1 MSYLLDSDWLIDF
14 LGGDPAAQR
23 LVAPLFADGLAITFI
38 TFIEIYEG
46 IERSA
51 SPRQEERSFRAFLR
65 AARVLPVNRSV
76 ARRAATVRVQLRS
89 QGRSVRNRALDL
101 LIAATA
107 IQHNLTLVSRNT
119 DDYRDIPGLKLY

>member
-14 LGGDPAAQR
+14 LGGDPAAQH
-23 LVAPLFADGLAITFI
+23 LVAPLLIDGLAISVI
-38 TFIEIYEG
+38 TFVEIYEG
-46 IERSA
+46 TERSV

-65 AARVLPVNRSV
+65 ATRVLPVNRPV

-107 IQHNLTLVSRNT
+107 LQHNLTLVSRNT

>member
-23 LVAPLFADGLAITFI
+23 LVAPLFIHGLAISVI
-38 TFIEIYEG
+38 TFIEVYEG
-46 IERSA
+46 IERST
-51 SPRQEERSFRAFLR
+51 SPRQEERSFHAFLR
-65 AARVLPVNRSV
+65 AARVLSINRPV
-76 ARRAATVRVQLRS
+76 ARRAATVRAHLRL
-89 QGRSVRNRALDL
+89 QGHSVRNRALDL

-119 DDYRDIPGLKLY
+119 DDYRDIPDLKLH